1 MEAHMKVMPRALLFM
16 ATLLPV
22 AAQAQY
28 ARLPHYK
35 VDPAHISVSGLSSG
49 AEMTVQFGVAYASL
63 VRGVGV
69 IAGGPYDC
77 AQGNTTKATRVCTCI
92 FGCATE
98 QIDVPKLV
106 ETTRANAAKG
116 EIDDPSNMKRHRVWM
131 FSGTRDALVP
141 QPKMDALA
149 AYYADFIDPGQIA
162 YKKDLAA
169 GHGMPTTSYGNPCD
183 TEIDPFLN
191 SCGYDAAG
199 ELLKWIHGEL
209 KPPAAQK
216 PGGRFI
222 QFDQSEFLKNPGDHS
237 MAEDG
242 WVYVPAQC
250 ADGGRACKLHVS
262 FHGCNQFQS
271 HSYWNFSYPFYH
283 KFGRQYVDH
292 AGFNGWADANDMIVL
307 YPQATSSAL
316 LGNPLGCWDW
326 WGYDDANYALKKGR
340 QMLAV
345 KMMIDRLSGETSAGG
360 DAQR

>member
-1 MEAHMKVMPRALLFM
+1 MPVTQRRLPLIATFLLSV
-16 ATLLPV
+16 LPA

-28 ARLPHYK
+28 ARLPQYRI
-35 VDPAHISVSGLSSG
+35 DPAQISISGLSSG

-63 VRGVGV
+63 IRGVGV

-77 AQGNTTKATRVCTCI
+77 AEGGATRATRVCTCI

-98 QIDVPKLV
+98 QIDVGKLV
-106 ETTRANAAKG
+106 EKTRANAAKD
-116 EIDDPSNMKRHRVWM
+116 EIDDPGQMKRHRVWM
-131 FSGTRDALVP
+131 FSGTQDKLVP
-141 QPKMDALA
+141 QAKMDALA
-149 AYYADFIDPGQIA
+149 AYYGAFVEPAQIA
-162 YKKDLAA
+162 YTKDLKA
-169 GHGMPTTSYGNPCD
+169 GHGMPTRSYGNPCD

-191 SCGYDAAG
+191 SCNYDAAG
-199 ELLKWIHGEL
+199 ELLQWIHGEL
-209 KPPAAQK
+209 KPPSGQK
-216 PGGRFI
+216 LGGSFL

-237 MAEDG
+237 LSEDG
-242 WVYVPAQC
+242 WAYVPASC

-283 KFGRQYVDH
+283 NFGRRYVDH

-307 YPQATSSAL
+307 YPQATSSTL

-345 KMMIDRLSGETSAGG
+345 KRMIDRVSG
-360 DAQR
+360 DAKR